1 VTAPAVLA
9 EDLSAGYGGR
19 PVLSAVSFAAHAGQT
34 VCVLGPNGG
43 GKTTLFRALIGQLA
57 PLAGRVRLSGRPA
70 YVAQTERTRLDF
82 PVSAF
87 DVALMGALAR
97 GRWWLPPRRT
107 ERAAARAALERVG
120 LTAAADAPFGEL
132 SGGQRQR
139 TLLAR
144 ALVQDA
150 PVLLLDEP
158 LAGVDPASA
167 RMIDAV
173 FEELRGEGRTLL
185 VSSHDVEG
193 ARGFDLVLCLNGR
206 QVAFGPPAEALD
218 RATIE
223 ATYGRELIVLDETG
237 AARAVTV
244 QHHEHEDGER

>member
-1 VTAPAVLA
+1 VTAAAVLA

-19 PVLSAVSFAAHAGQT
+19 PVLRAVSFAADPGQT

-43 GKTTLFRALIGQLA
+43 GKTTLFRALIGELE
-57 PLAGRVRLSGRPA
+57 PLAGRIHLSGRPA

-87 DVALMGALAR
+87 DVALMGGLAH
-97 GRWWLPPRRT
+97 GRWWLPPRRAD
-107 ERAAARAALERVG
+107 RAAARAALERVG
-120 LTAAADAPFGEL
+120 LAAEGDTPFGEL

-139 TLLAR
+139 ALLAR
-144 ALVQDA
+144 ALVQDS

-167 RMIDAV
+167 QLIDGV
-173 FEELRGEGRTLL
+173 FAELRAEGRTLL

-223 ATYGRELIVLDETG
+223 ATYGRELIVLDEAG
-237 AARAVTV
+237 AARAVTI
-244 QHHEHEDGER
+244 QHHDHEHGEQ